1 MPTKNTLRAVWV
13 LGLALF
19 AALLLYISFT
29 ARTPTPKP
37 QPQDEFPAEQTT
49 PPST

>member
-1 MPTKNTLRAVWV
+1 MKNTTRTVWV

-19 AALLLYISFT
+19 AALLLYISFA

-37 QPQDEFPAEQTT
+37 QPQDEFPQEQT